1 MSEARADVLDRI
13 VKAYDV
19 RGLVDE
25 ELSVPV
31 VRALGVA
38 VARVLAADAQA
49 VVVGRDMRPSSPGLV
64 DAFADGVMG
73 CGLDIVDLGLAS
85 TDQVTYASGEL
96 GLPSAM
102 FTASHNPAAYNGI
115 KLSRA
120 GAVPVSITSGLA
132 EVRDAAAAELA
143 RADAAELAGADAA
156 ELARA
161 DAAEPVRADAAGASA
176 DAAGRGSR
184 RELDLLEPFAA
195 HVRSFVRMDRL
206 GAVSVAVDAGNG
218 MAGLLW
224 PAVVAGTP
232 IVTEP
237 LYFELDGTFPNH
249 PANPLVAANLRD
261 LQAAVRSGGHALG
274 LAFDGDADRVF
285 AVDETGRAVSSSL
298 IGAVVADR
306 LLAREPGATVLY
318 NLVCSR
324 SVPET
329 IAAAGGVPVRTR
341 AGHSFIKQRMAE
353 TGAVYAVE
361 HSGHHY
367 FRDNHRA
374 DSGVIAALVL
384 LEAVADAGAPLSEVV
399 APYERYSASGE
410 HDVEVEDREVALA
423 RVRAHFAGRGPV
435 DEQDGLL
442 IDTDAGWFN
451 LRPSNTEPVLRL
463 NVEADDPE
471 AVAELLAEVTAV
483 AGSRGGDSNP

>member
-1 MSEARADVLDRI
+1 MPAARTDVLDRI

-49 VVVGRDMRPSSPGLV
+49 VVVGRDMRPSSPGLL
-64 DAFADGVMG
+64 DAFSDGVMG

-132 EVRDAAAAELA
+132 EVREAAAAELA
-143 RADAAELAGADAA
+143 RADAASAA
-156 ELARA
+156 S
-161 DAAEPVRADAAGASA
+161 AAGAPV
-176 DAAGRGSR
+176 DDTGRGSR

-195 HVRSFVRMDRL
+195 HVRSFVQLERL

-261 LQAAVRSGGHALG
+261 LQAAVRAGGHALG

-399 APYERYSASGE
+399 APYERYAASGE
-410 HDVEVEDREVALA
+410 HDVEVQDRDAALA
-423 RVRAHFAGRGPV
+423 RVRAHFAGRGTL

-442 IDTDAGWFN
+442 IDAGVGWFN
-451 LRPSNTEPVLRL
+451 LRASNTEPVLRL
-463 NVEADDPE
+463 NVEAEDSD
-471 AVAELLAEVTAV
+471 AVAALLAEVIAV